1 MDFLGFTLKR
11 FVWKTKVCDHQVE
24 NQRVDPRTRSKIGE
38 NVPKGRKL
46 KPERQDHGGWQLA
59 RL

>member
-24 NQRVDPRTRSKIGE
+24 NQ
-38 NVPKGRKL
+38 
-46 KPERQDHGGWQLA
+46 GWRPA
-59 RL
+59 RIVEADLIAGDFFEDAEL

>member
-24 NQRVDPRTRSKIGE
+24 NQANPWRTIEVRCLRNCFMIPILERTAADPPG
-38 NVPKGRKL
+38 
-46 KPERQDHGGWQLA
+46 
-59 RL
+59 

>member
-24 NQRVDPRTRSKIGE
+24 NQSLTFRESTRQRPTSGMYRTPRIRTSP
-38 NVPKGRKL
+38 VV
-46 KPERQDHGGWQLA
+46 RQYWMN
-59 RL
+59 